1 VATSLF
7 AMATCQKENFQG
19 LVGWMDLVC
28 PVGAE
33 RATECAIG
41 TIGDRYDWSW
51 TWEMNFQVDG
61 SLA

>member
-1 VATSLF
+1 MATSLF

-41 TIGDRYDWSW
+41 TIGAGLGDG
-51 TWEMNFQVDG
+51 FQ
-61 SLA
+61 L